1 MLDRRGV
8 ELVGQGL
15 KHGLAG
21 DAVVA
26 EHADLDQAVG
36 VERGIDFF
44 FDGRGQAVVAD
55 HDDGVEVVGF
65 GAVNLALGGGECDL
79 GHGTII
85 VYTDLRQPS
94 WA

>member
-1 MLDRRGV
+1 MLDGRGV
-8 ELVGQGL
+8 ELVGEGL
-15 KHGLAG
+15 QHGLAG

-26 EHADLDQAVG
+26 EHADLDQAVRL
-36 VERGIDFF
+36 ERGIDLF
-44 FDGRGQAVVAD
+44 FDGRAQTVVSD
-55 HDDGVEVVGF
+55 EDDGIEVVGF
-65 GAVNLALGGGECDL
+65 GAVNFALGGSECDL